1 MPRDSTSDQPFF
13 HHCAYC
19 GVPLPGRFSPCPACH
34 ALPIDSFDTDDKP
47 GERTARS
54 RALSTSHAQLDPLPA
69 AASLPA
75 DRASRRSAQTKMSP
89 YELLDEATFEPGG
102 RRRRHPLAL
111 TAAALATLGAVY
123 IGFVLLD
130 DDASVDTPV
139 TVFGTVHP
147 DKPGQVPAQSVARNA
162 APSVA
167 AAPTPASIVAQAPR
181 PVIVARQQPANVSA
195 PVASSAPQVVAT
207 APAGARSSSPVV
219 ASAPTVA
226 RSSPPAVAATPN
238 VAPSSSPVVATAPT
252 LARSSPAVV
261 ATTSTVAPSSSPV
274 VATAPTVARSA
285 PIVVATTP
293 TVARAAPPVV
303 ASAPTVTRSSPP
315 AVATTPTVA
324 RAAPPVVAAAP
335 TVTRSSPPVVAT
347 TPTEARAAPPVV
359 ASALTVTRSAP
370 PAVATTPTVA
380 RAAPP
385 VVASALTVTRSAPPA
400 VATTPTVARA
410 APPVVAS
417 APTVAHSSPPAVA
430 TAPVP
435 ARPSTSVVATTP
447 AVVPS
452 SPLVVTTA
460 PTAAPTTKSGAGV
473 AAPTP
478 RGTVV
483 ASVNSNP
490 SSNTDTMAAPLTLA
504 DKQRADAER
513 NLKAARGY
521 LQRGNLSATK
531 ARLAAAI
538 TAQPN
543 NRDARGMRAQVS
555 TLEQQRD
562 ALLSLARGCS
572 NVGRWECAS
581 HNANEAL
588 RIDSSSKD
596 AQRLVSLASHESA
609 WQTIPPSAWQTVE
622 PPAEES
628 HALRDLLRHH

>member
-54 RALSTSHAQLDPLPA
+54 WALSTSRAQLDPLPA

-147 DKPGQVPAQSVARNA
+147 DTPGQVPAQSVVRHA

-181 PVIVARQQPANVSA
+181 PVVVARQQPANVSA

-207 APAGARSSSPVV
+207 AP
-219 ASAPTVA
+219 
-226 RSSPPAVAATPN
+226 N

-252 LARSSPAVV
+252 LARSSPPVV

-274 VATAPTVARSA
+274 VATAPTVAHSAAPVAATTPTGTRSS
-285 PIVVATTP
+285 PPVVATTP

-315 AVATTPTVA
+315 VVAT
-324 RAAPPVVAAAP
+324 AP
-335 TVTRSSPPVVAT
+335 TATRSSPPVVAT
-347 TPTEARAAPPVV
+347 APTVARSVPPVVATAPTATRSSPPVV
-359 ASALTVTRSAP
+359 ASA
-370 PAVATTPTVA
+370 PTVA
-380 RAAPP
+380 
-385 VVASALTVTRSAPPA
+385 RSAPPA

-417 APTVAHSSPPAVA
+417 APTVTRSSPPVVATAPTVVASAPAVAHSSPPVVA

-447 AVVPS
+447 TVVPS

-478 RGTVV
+478 RGTAV
-483 ASVNSNP
+483 ASINTNH
-490 SSNTDTMAAPLTLA
+490 SSNTDTLAAPLTLA

>member
-54 RALSTSHAQLDPLPA
+54 RALSTSRAQLDPLPA
-69 AASLPA
+69 AAGLAA
-75 DRASRRSAQTKMSP
+75 DRASRRSAQLKMSP
-89 YELLDEATFEPGG
+89 YELLDEATFTPGR

-147 DKPGQVPAQSVARNA
+147 DKPGQVPAQNVAHSA

-167 AAPTPASIVAQAPR
+167 VAPTPVAPKPASIVAESPR
-181 PVIVARQQPANVSA
+181 PVVVARQQPANARGA
-195 PVASSAPQVVAT
+195 PAASSAPQVVAS
-207 APAGARSSSPVV
+207 APAVAPASPVV
-219 ASAPTVA
+219 ANGPTVA
-226 RSSPPAVAATPN
+226 RSSTPIVATTPTL
-238 VAPSSSPVVATAPT
+238 APSSPPVVATAPT
-252 LARSSPAVV
+252 AARSSP
-261 ATTSTVAPSSSPV
+261 PV
-274 VATAPTVARSA
+274 VATAPTVAPSS
-285 PIVVATTP
+285 PPVMATAP
-293 TVARAAPPVV
+293 TVARTAPPVAATAPTATRSSPPVVATAPTVAPPSPPVMATAPTVARTAPPVV
-303 ASAPTVTRSSPP
+303 ASAPTATRFAPP
-315 AVATTPTVA
+315 AVATASV
-324 RAAPPVVAAAP
+324 P

-347 TPTEARAAPPVV
+347 APTVASSPPPVV
-359 ASALTVTRSAP
+359 ASM
-370 PAVATTPTVA
+370 PTVA
-380 RAAPP
+380 R
-385 VVASALTVTRSAPPA
+385 
-400 VATTPTVARA
+400 
-410 APPVVAS
+410 
-417 APTVAHSSPPAVA
+417 SSPPVLA
-430 TAPVP
+430 TAAAP
-435 ARPSTSVVATTP
+435 ARPSPPVVATTP

-452 SPLVVTTA
+452 SPLVVATA
-460 PTAAPTTKSGAGV
+460 PTAAPTTKSSA
-473 AAPTP
+473 AISAPTP
-478 RGTVV
+478 RGTAV
-483 ASVNSNP
+483 ASTNP
-490 SSNTDTMAAPLTLA
+490 SPGTSADTMATPLTLA

-513 NLKAARGY
+513 NLKAAHGY
-521 LQRGNLSATK
+521 LQRGNLAATK

-538 TAQPN
+538 TAQPD
-543 NRDARGMRAQVS
+543 NRDARRMRAQVG

-609 WQTIPPSAWQTVE
+609 WQTIPPSAWQTVQ

-628 HALRDLLRHH
+628 RALRDLLRHH

>member
-47 GERTARS
+47 GERTVQS
-54 RALSTSHAQLDPLPA
+54 RALSTSRAQLDPLPA
-69 AASLPA
+69 AASLAA
-75 DRASRRSAQTKMSP
+75 DRASRRSAQLKMSP
-89 YELLDEATFEPGG
+89 YELLDEATFTPGR

-123 IGFVLLD
+123 IGFLLLD

-147 DKPGQVPAQSVARNA
+147 DKPGQAPAQNVAHSA

-167 AAPTPASIVAQAPR
+167 VAPTPVAPQPASMVAKSPR
-181 PVIVARQQPANVSA
+181 AVVVARQQPANARGA
-195 PVASSAPQVVAT
+195 PVASSAPQVVAS
-207 APAGARSSSPVV
+207 APAVAPASPVV
-219 ASAPTVA
+219 ANGPTVA
-226 RSSPPAVAATPN
+226 RSSTPIVART
-238 VAPSSSPVVATAPT
+238 PT
-252 LARSSPAVV
+252 LAP
-261 ATTSTVAPSSSPV
+261 
-274 VATAPTVARSA
+274 
-285 PIVVATTP
+285 
-293 TVARAAPPVV
+293 
-303 ASAPTVTRSSPP
+303 
-315 AVATTPTVA
+315 
-324 RAAPPVVAAAP
+324 
-335 TVTRSSPPVVAT
+335 SSPPVVAT
-347 TPTEARAAPPVV
+347 TPTLAPSSPPVV
-359 ASALTVTRSAP
+359 ATAPTAARSSTP
-370 PAVATTPTVA
+370 VVATTPTVA
-380 RAAPP
+380 PSSPPVMATAPTVARTAPPVVATSSAPTLTRSSPPVVATAPTVAPSPPPVVASKPTVARSSPP
-385 VVASALTVTRSAPPA
+385 VVASAA
-400 VATTPTVARA
+400 
-410 APPVVAS
+410 
-417 APTVAHSSPPAVA
+417 
-430 TAPVP
+430 VP
-435 ARPSTSVVATTP
+435 ARPSPPVVAATP

-460 PTAAPTTKSGAGV
+460 PTAAPTTKSSA
-473 AAPTP
+473 AISAPTP
-478 RGTVV
+478 RGTAV
-483 ASVNSNP
+483 ASTNP
-490 SSNTDTMAAPLTLA
+490 NPGTNADTMATPLTLA

-513 NLKAARGY
+513 NLKAAHGY
-521 LQRGNLSATK
+521 LQRGNLAATK

-538 TAQPN
+538 TAQPD
-543 NRDARGMRAQVS
+543 NRDARRMRAQVG

-609 WQTIPPSAWQTVE
+609 WQTIPPSAWQTVQ

-628 HALRDLLRHH
+628 RALRDLLRHH

>member
-274 VATAPTVARSA
+274 VATTPTLARSSPAVVATTSTVAPSSSPVVATAPTVARSA

-293 TVARAAPPVV
+293 TAARAAPPVV

-315 AVATTPTVA
+315 VVATTPTVA
-324 RAAPPVVAAAP
+324 RAAPPVVASAP

-359 ASALTVTRSAP
+359 ASA
-370 PAVATTPTVA
+370 
-380 RAAPP
+380 
-385 VVASALTVTRSAPPA
+385 
-400 VATTPTVARA
+400 
-410 APPVVAS
+410 
-417 APTVAHSSPPAVA
+417 PTVAHSSPPVLA

-490 SSNTDTMAAPLTLA
+490 SSNTDTLAAPLTLA

-531 ARLAAAI
+531 TRLAAAI

-581 HNANEAL
+581 HNAHEAL

-609 WQTIPPSAWQTVE
+609 WQTIPPLAWQTVE